1 MLMRRR
7 QLIELNTSV
16 LSPLLIENSY
26 KFTLYFI
33 SWSIL
38 ASNYQSDQHLW
49 IFLHTCYYRS
59 LPFSSSWPLL
69 YQATPTCHRK
79 STCTPNCRTLGCQT
93 QSEIS
98 LSPSGL
104 SMCPTKHHSC
114 QNILAYK
121 FFTYSCCVL
130 CFLGQPEDN
139 TVGTPVDAAAGK
151 GNATIEGHD
160 VGAGI
165 GGGGHRSTN
174 VDVGHGTPATWG
186 SQSPS
191 GCTLALTLSTTATP
205 HLPPPTSSS
214 TARRWFSSS
223 EK

>member
-7 QLIELNTSV
+7 QLIELKTSV

-26 KFTLYFI
+26 KFSLYFI

-79 STCTPNCRTLGCQT
+79 STCTPNCRTVGCQT

-98 LSPSGL
+98 LSPKRSIYVPNQTSLL
-104 SMCPTKHHSC
+104 SK
-114 QNILAYK
+114 
-121 FFTYSCCVL
+121 YSCLQVL
-130 CFLGQPEDN
+130 HVLLLRTLLLRSAGGQHCWN
-139 TVGTPVDAAAGK
+139 SCRCCGRK
-151 GNATIEGHD
+151 GQCD
-160 VGAGI
+160 
-165 GGGGHRSTN
+165 HRR
-174 VDVGHGTPATWG
+174 P
-186 SQSPS
+186 
-191 GCTLALTLSTTATP
+191 
-205 HLPPPTSSS
+205 
-214 TARRWFSSS
+214 RRWSRHRWWWT
-223 EK
+223 